1 MPLYGTCENIH
12 PIYNSIFLK
21 KNFIK
26 LQFMLLPQ
34 RIAIKQGG
42 PDIFQGNAGNLNR
55 HYPG

>member
-1 MPLYGTCENIH
+1 
-12 PIYNSIFLK
+12 
-21 KNFIK
+21 
-26 LQFMLLPQ
+26 MLLPQ